1 MLWIKPDPFGESQ
14 MDYFWYQQDDIP
26 EGMGYGLFGI
36 AHILSVVV
44 TLALAAAVYYF
55 FFKTDK
61 KKQDRMLKGIPLLM
75 VGLEIFKD
83 LFLVSVHR
91 FGLGYLPLH
100 ACSIG
105 VFVFLLREFLPWE
118 KAKAFFGEVA
128 FVIIMP
134 GSLAALIFPDWTEYY
149 PVWNFIN
156 LHSYLWH
163 GLLVLYP
170 LLLKHRRDVKP
181 SVKHLHWVLLYLAVV
196 VPPVYAFDKKFGY
209 NYFFVNWPVENS
221 PLSLMAK
228 YMGNPGYLA
237 GYAGLAILVFLFIYL
252 IVWVI
257 DKHGRI
263 FWIKSFSK

>member
-1 MLWIKPDPFGESQ
+1 
-14 MDYFWYQQDDIP
+14 
-26 EGMGYGLFGI
+26 MGYPLFGA
-36 AHILSVVV
+36 AHLLSVLV
-44 TLALAAAVYYF
+44 TLSLAAGVYIL
-55 FFKTDK
+55 FFKTDE
-61 KKQDRMLKGIPLLM
+61 KKQNKILKVIPLLM
-75 VGLEIFKD
+75 VALEIFKD
-83 LFLVSVHR
+83 GFLVSVNR

-105 VFVFLLREFLPWE
+105 VFVFLLREFLPWK

-170 LLLKHRRDVKP
+170 LLLKHRKDVKP
-181 SVKHLHWVLLYLAVV
+181 SVKHLHWVLLYLLAV

-228 YMGNPGYLA
+228 YMGNPGYLV
-237 GYAGLAILVFLFIYL
+237 GYALLATIVFLLVYL
-252 IVWVI
+252 LVWAADTVG
-257 DKHGRI
+257 KK
-263 FWIKSFSK
+263 KSNA